1 MIGGITFATEAVR
14 KAIPRLSHLSLS
26 LSGDAAVAQLVAS
39 RELLAQCRTSKD
51 SGKATSVG
59 SGGLYCTEDQNAT
72 FCGNMT
78 LWKTLTTC

>member
-1 MIGGITFATEAVR
+1 MIGGITFATKAVR
-14 KAIPRLSHLSLS
+14 KAIPRLSSSLS

-39 RELLAQCRTSKD
+39 RELLAQRRTSKD